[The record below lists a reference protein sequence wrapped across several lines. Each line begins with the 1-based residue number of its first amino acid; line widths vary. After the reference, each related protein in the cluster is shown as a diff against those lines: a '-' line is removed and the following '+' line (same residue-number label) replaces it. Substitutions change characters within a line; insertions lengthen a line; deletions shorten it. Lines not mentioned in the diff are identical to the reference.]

1 MTADIED
8 GYREVIEKLN
18 NSPLGKDF
26 AKSLYYSMWQ
36 YSYLQN
42 AASAL
47 IKENNLDPK
56 SRDDIVNTLIRLL
69 EAVP

>member
-1 MTADIED
+1 MAADIED

-18 NSPLGKDF
+18 TSLLGKDF
-26 AKSLYYSMWQ
+26 AKSLYYAMWQ
-36 YSYLQN
+36 FTYLQN

-47 IKENNLDPK
+47 IKANNLDPD
-56 SRDDIVNTLIRLL
+56 SRDDIVNTLIRLM